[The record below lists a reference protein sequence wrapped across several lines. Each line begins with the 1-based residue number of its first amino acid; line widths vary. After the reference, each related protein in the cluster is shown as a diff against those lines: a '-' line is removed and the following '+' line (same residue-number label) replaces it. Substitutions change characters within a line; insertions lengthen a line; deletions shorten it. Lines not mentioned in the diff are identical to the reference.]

1 MTLSD
6 ADATVIAAVFVAGG
20 TWLAGRGRKA
30 NRSAM
35 EKLVAKVTE
44 EASEQYRDEITR
56 NEQQHRAEIERLSKQ
71 YKESIAWYQKQLK
84 SGGSNDA

>member
-1 MTLSD
+1 MALTD
-6 ADATVIAAVFVAGG
+6 ADATVIAAVLVGGG

-44 EASEQYRDEITR
+44 EASEQYRA
-56 NEQQHRAEIERLSKQ
+56 EQARTDKQHQAEIERLTKQ
-71 YKESIAWYQKQLK
+71 YSDSIAWYQKQFKLRGP
-84 SGGSNDA
+84 SDS